1 MLFRYIHN
9 TRYVWANNSH
19 SAYRRYPT
27 EYQAITHRIQKDVQT
42 HRKRASNGSRSGMK
56 RSAFNILPR
65 FRRT

>member
-27 EYQAITHRIQKDVQT
+27 EYQAITHRIQKDAQT
-42 HRKRASNGSRSGMK
+42 HRKRASNAPQESIK
-56 RSAFNILPR
+56 RQP
-65 FRRT
+65 FRHETQRV